1 MDAFGAYVKYVC
13 ACKHIRLLNCK
24 LVLFN
29 CSCQMSRSRRDH
41 SRSRSPKS
49 GWVKRLEQQMA
60 EQLLRLD
67 IRGEAGAPDQRAAR
81 RGSHVA
87 ERSDAPLG
95 QLRGGSSASASAS
108 SGDGNT
114 YSAGSYSGGSHSS
127 TSASSGDG
135 YAYRQETIA
144 HIGDGSLW
152 LPAYH
157 DDGEPVTW
165 WDQWVPKKW
174 AHIWVF
180 PSSAARASSEMPEPE
195 PEDQND
201 QKDQS
206 MTTEAREPE

>member
-1 MDAFGAYVKYVC
+1 MTA
-13 ACKHIRLLNCK
+13 
-24 LVLFN
+24 
-29 CSCQMSRSRRDH
+29 
-41 SRSRSPKS
+41 
-49 GWVKRLEQQMA
+49 
-60 EQLLRLD
+60 QLCRLD
-67 IRGEAGAPDQRAAR
+67 IRAEAEAPDQQAAR
-81 RGSHVA
+81 EGIHVA

-157 DDGEPVTW
+157 EDGEPVTW

>member
-1 MDAFGAYVKYVC
+1 MTA
-13 ACKHIRLLNCK
+13 
-24 LVLFN
+24 
-29 CSCQMSRSRRDH
+29 
-41 SRSRSPKS
+41 
-49 GWVKRLEQQMA
+49 
-60 EQLLRLD
+60 QLCRLD
-67 IRGEAGAPDQRAAR
+67 IRAEAEAPDQQAAR
-81 RGSHVA
+81 EGIHVA

-95 QLRGGSSASASAS
+95 QLRGSSSASA
-108 SGDGNT
+108 
-114 YSAGSYSGGSHSS
+114 
-127 TSASSGDG
+127 SASSGDG

-195 PEDQND
+195 DQKD

-206 MTTEAREPE
+206 MTTEAQEPE